1 MDIDRLAVTPDLKS
15 RLEVLRRKTEG
26 LTLMT
31 KLLGDASTRV
41 FLRLFF
47 ESGNT
52 AIAMCYPPEI
62 ISEASAFV
70 EIQSYL
76 SELNLPVPAVLEG
89 FDHLGIL
96 ILDDLG
102 DNLLETVISA
112 PDATSKLE
120 MYEKAVDLIVEMI
133 HASASSP
140 SRCRAHSLAFDFDKL
155 SFEMDF
161 FIKHFVSGFLGI
173 DLDSRTEKE
182 LRESLNV
189 LCRTLAEE
197 PRFFVHRDYHARN
210 IMVHNEKLF
219 MIDFQDARMGPIQYD
234 LASLLRDSYVTLD
247 KALIHSLV
255 QRFFEATCDLSG
267 LCFQNFRSVF
277 DIMSLQ
283 RNIKALGTFG
293 YQTTVRRTDRYRSS
307 IDRTISYIIENLI
320 TNKDIIVNTDI
331 ILDIMNRADN
341 RPTTHDRLSL
351 TA

>member
-15 RLEVLRRKTEG
+15 RLEVLMRKTEG

-52 AIAMCYPPEI
+52 AIAMCYPRES
-62 ISEASAFV
+62 ISEASVFV
-70 EIQSYL
+70 EIQDYL
-76 SELNLPVPAVLEG
+76 SELNLPVPSVLAG

-102 DNLLETVISA
+102 DNLLETAISDSD
-112 PDATSKLE
+112 PTSKYE

-140 SRCRAHSLAFDFDKL
+140 SRCSAHSLAFDFDKL

-161 FIKHFVSGFLGI
+161 FIKHFVSGFLGV

-182 LRESLNV
+182 LRESLYV
-189 LCRTLAEE
+189 LCRTLAQE

-247 KALIHSLV
+247 KVLIHSLV

-267 LCFQNFRSVF
+267 LCFQSFRSVF
-277 DIMSLQ
+277 DMMSLQ
-283 RNIKALGTFG
+283 RNVKALGTFG

-307 IDRTISYIIENLI
+307 IDRTISYIIENLT
-320 TNKDIIVNTDI
+320 TNKDLIGNTDI
-331 ILDIMNRADN
+331 ILHIMNHADN
-341 RPTTHDRLSL
+341 RHQTPMIV
-351 TA
+351 